1 MNKRQKELL
10 QHQLDREQAILK
22 ELEQQ
27 YRRALD
33 DILQNVRILQS
44 DELTQSKVY
53 QLQYQQA
60 LKGTIEAAIEKLH
73 SGEFTTIQQYL
84 EVCYTNG
91 FVGTMYDLAWQ
102 GIPMILPIDQ
112 KAMIRA
118 IQTDSKINTTLYEAL
133 GIDTKKLKRT
143 IRQEITRGLAEGMA
157 TSAIARNI
165 SNASRTPLYNA
176 KRIAR
181 TEGHRVLCSA
191 QYDAQ
196 QESISHGADVVK
208 QWDST
213 LDGNT
218 RPTHRQLDGQ
228 IREVDEPFEAGG
240 KTAMYPGAFGEASED
255 CNCRCSSLSR
265 ARSALD
271 ERELETLKERAEY
284 FGLDKT
290 EDFEEFKKRYLEISE
305 NNAPESGKRDIINVD
320 YVKSTYGHTHAD
332 AVKQQLE
339 NADSDVREVWNR
351 YSGDFR
357 TDDPTYSGSRAYY
370 MPSSDSV
377 TLNINRA
384 ASGSSYQAPYQVLH
398 HEYGHMTDYLAARRY
413 GHSRYTAF
421 TEVFAGLDEDG
432 KPIFNSEYGSRGLLG
447 ETARNE
453 LKNLLS
459 QIKKTN
465 GVRRKAEAA
474 QILID
479 EIKSN
484 YSLLARSDVSDM
496 LEGAGIGV
504 AYPLGVGHGT
514 NYWKDRDNGK
524 EIFAEMLSAEAASPE
539 SLACIQQYFP
549 ETYKVFRTI
558 LGVIK

>member
-10 QHQLDREQAILK
+10 QHQLDSEQAILK

-33 DILQNVRILQS
+33 DIIRNVRILQS

-84 EVCYTNG
+84 EACYTNG
-91 FVGTMYDLAWQ
+91 FVGTMYDLAGQ

-112 KAMIRA
+112 KTMIRA

-165 SNASRTPLYNA
+165 SNASGAPLYNA

-240 KTAMYPGAFGEASED
+240 KKAMYPGAFGEASED

-284 FGLDKT
+284 FGLDKI
-290 EDFEEFKKRYLEISE
+290 EDFETFKKKYLKAADESDADMISAASKRRLKNKYDDITRRRPPVSLAEIDSEFKDAIDDVIA
-305 NNAPESGKRDIINVD
+305 NAPEEFRTLIERNKSKIKFAKTNAIGNGRSTRYGIFVNLAKDSDDIRGAWTTTFHEIGHEIDKIYRFTSTNKQLSSLLKNDLDSFVNTYMRRYNMTVQEAYESIRYALLHGEPQQTHIISDLVGGLTGNKCVGK
-320 YVKSTYGHTHAD
+320 YGH
-332 AVKQQLE
+332 
-339 NADSDVREVWNR
+339 DVEYWNR
-351 YSGDFR
+351 SDTLEHEAFAHFF
-357 TDDPTYSGSRAYY
+357 GSAITGNPEEIDAIKHVFPSAYKEF
-370 MPSSDSV
+370 MK
-377 TLNINRA
+377 LI
-384 ASGSSYQAPYQVLH
+384 
-398 HEYGHMTDYLAARRY
+398 
-413 GHSRYTAF
+413 
-421 TEVFAGLDEDG
+421 
-432 KPIFNSEYGSRGLLG
+432 RGAL
-447 ETARNE
+447 
-453 LKNLLS
+453 
-459 QIKKTN
+459 
-465 GVRRKAEAA
+465 
-474 QILID
+474 
-479 EIKSN
+479 
-484 YSLLARSDVSDM
+484 
-496 LEGAGIGV
+496 
-504 AYPLGVGHGT
+504 
-514 NYWKDRDNGK
+514 
-524 EIFAEMLSAEAASPE
+524 
-539 SLACIQQYFP
+539 
-549 ETYKVFRTI
+549 
-558 LGVIK
+558 